1 MIDLARI
8 LRTVVATLE
17 QSQIGY
23 VVVGST
29 AAAAWGVA
37 RATRDIDIVVMV
49 DADQLEIVLEP
60 LQKTDLYV
68 PLDQAREAAASGSS
82 FNVLD
87 PEHGGKI
94 DLFVTGPDDAF
105 TTSRLER
112 RIRADV
118 FDVPCWVASAED
130 VVIAKLRWR
139 LTSRSE
145 VQWRDCVEI
154 ASTNDL
160 DVSYLRRWAQNLGLS
175 DDLED
180 LLATTETN
188 NPD

>member
-1 MIDLARI
+1 MIELTRI
-8 LRTVVATLE
+8 LRTVVTTLE
-17 QSQIGY
+17 QAQVGY

-49 DADQLEIVLEP
+49 DVNQFDTVLDG
-60 LQKTDLYV
+60 LMATNLYV
-68 PLDQAREAAASGSS
+68 PVDRAHEAASSGGS

-87 PEHGGKI
+87 PDHGGKV

-118 FDVPCWVASAED
+118 FDIPCWVASAED
-130 VVIAKLRWR
+130 VILGKLRWR
-139 LTSRSE
+139 QTSRSE
-145 VQWRDCVEI
+145 LQWRDCIEI
-154 ASTNDL
+154 AATNDL
-160 DVSYLRRWAQNLGLS
+160 DTTYLRRWAHAL
-175 DDLED
+175 DVTED
-180 LLATTETN
+180 LDELLTATGTTIS
-188 NPD
+188 D